1 MLVARTDS
9 GRLSK
14 VCLHVRGLGRRAVDD
29 KRERDHVN
37 SPSAEQV
44 GRDGVRGGRDETQ
57 KVGRIDK
64 FRCRPDDD
72 DGAVNY

>member
-14 VCLHVRGLGRRAVDD
+14 VCLHVGGLGRRAVVD

-37 SPSAEQV
+37 SPTAEQV
-44 GRDGVRGGRDETQ
+44 GRDGVRGGETRHRRSDESTNS
-57 KVGRIDK
+57 VAGRTTTTG
-64 FRCRPDDD
+64 P
-72 DGAVNY
+72 